1 MTSKATQFL
10 KDAAAAYYNGHPIIS
25 DEQFDALVSATG
37 YYNVGS
43 TPTTNVEKHY
53 KRLYSLQ
60 KHYKDQ
66 GEAPLSS
73 IFQYKTTC
81 SPKLDGAAIS
91 LLYIDGELV
100 RALTRGDGIQG
111 QVVTDKF
118 LGSCVVP
125 TKINHTGIL
134 QVSGEIVAPK
144 EVPNAR
150 NYAAGAL
157 NLKDVNEFKTRA
169 ISFFAY
175 DCYPKPTN
183 LYDDDMAMLSNLGF
197 NTVKDTDIH
206 YIYPTDG
213 TVFRINDN
221 SIAESLGY
229 TSKHPKFAYA
239 LKERQGTYDTEI
251 LAVEWNTGRTGRVTP
266 VAILEP
272 VTIDGKEVSRATLN
286 NPGFIESLGLCIGDT
301 VAIRLAGMI
310 IPEVVHK
317 VNA

>member
-1 MTSKATQFL
+1 MSKVTQFL

-25 DEQFDALVSATG
+25 DEQFDGLVDATG
-37 YYNVGS
+37 YYDVGS
-43 TPTTNVEKHY
+43 APTSNVEKHF

-66 GEAPLSS
+66 GESPLSG
-73 IFQYKTTC
+73 IFEYATTC
-81 SPKLDGAAIS
+81 SPKLDGAAVS
-91 LLYIDGELV
+91 LLYVDGELV

-111 QVVTDKF
+111 QLVTDKF
-118 LGSCVVP
+118 LGSFVVP
-125 TKINHTGIL
+125 DRVKHTGVL

-144 EVPNAR
+144 DVPNAR

-183 LYDDDMAMLSNLGF
+183 LYDEDMAMLGILGF
-197 NTVKDTDIH
+197 NTVKDSDIH
-206 YIYPTDG
+206 NIYPTDG
-213 TVFRINDN
+213 VVFRINDN
-221 SIAESLGY
+221 TVAEGLGY
-229 TSKHPKFAYA
+229 TSKHPKFSYA
-239 LKERQGTYDTEI
+239 LKERQETYDTVI
-251 LAVEWNTGRTGRVTP
+251 LDVEWNTGRTGRVTP

-272 VTIDGKEVSRATLN
+272 VIIDGKEVSRATLN